1 MPILFN
7 NRKILMELRL
17 STSIQG
23 NIILIGIQILSVKT
37 KKIINICSV
46 KHCDKKS
53 LLPELS

>member
-1 MPILFN
+1 
-7 NRKILMELRL
+7 MELRL

-23 NIILIGIQILSVKT
+23 NIILIGIKILSVKA

-53 LLPELS
+53 LLPELSQLVCYTPSC